1 VSPSRR
7 LDSSRAVI
15 EAPAPREGEFRR
27 SFADEVAIDFPS
39 SQTAIE
45 CVCRDRADADPGAAS
60 MCAEITISA
69 DQADAGAVVPLELCL
84 SRTCTSCGGRGEVW
98 DDPCD
103 SCGGAGH
110 ERHRQRLTV
119 AVPRGVSNG
128 DRFSFSISP
137 PRGPRTRVDVRVAV
151 TA

>member
-1 VSPSRR
+1 
-7 LDSSRAVI
+7 
-15 EAPAPREGEFRR
+15 
-27 SFADEVAIDFPS
+27 
-39 SQTAIE
+39 
-45 CVCRDRADADPGAAS
+45 
-60 MCAEITISA
+60 MCAEVTISA

-84 SRTCTSCGGRGEVW
+84 SRTCASCGGRGEVW
-98 DDPCD
+98 DDPCE